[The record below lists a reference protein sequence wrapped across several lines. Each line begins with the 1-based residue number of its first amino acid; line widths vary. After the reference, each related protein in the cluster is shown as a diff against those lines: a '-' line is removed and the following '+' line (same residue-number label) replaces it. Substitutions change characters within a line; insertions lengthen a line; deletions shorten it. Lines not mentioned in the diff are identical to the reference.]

1 MVTLKNEI
9 KTPDPIPL
17 RELDNGMFFE
27 LLDKIY
33 QKLSWDDNDRCYN
46 CLYPSEMTYVEF
58 EYDKLVHP
66 VDVEIT
72 VTGYTKKGCR

>member
-17 RELDNGMFFE
+17 CELDNCVFFE
-27 LLDKIY
+27 FLGKIY
-33 QKLSWDDNDRCYN
+33 QKLVLDDNNRYYD
-46 CLYPSEMTYVEF
+46 CLYLSEMTYVWL
-58 EYDKLVHP
+58 EYDKLVYP

-72 VTGYTKKGCR
+72 VTGYTKKG